1 MAPLLFY
8 MKMREKGSFVIQS
21 IIISC
26 DGHRV
31 NAVNENAP
39 KDAPAR
45 VRVGIDSN

>member
-1 MAPLLFY
+1 M
-8 MKMREKGSFVIQS
+8 V

-26 DGHRV
+26 EGHRV

-45 VRVGIDSN
+45 VRVGIERLFVTEWSFAT